1 MDNTKSMIKSM
12 FEYNIINQYTCNNL
26 LNDYDSSENGRLIVK
41 RIMKGWT
48 RKSNFIQEYERR
60 VLDEASKIMD
70 YYNGINMLRPPK
82 KEEIKKDL
90 SKNMEVKIINRYVKQ
105 LNKIKQDKT
114 KLLELLEDFNEM
126 FGEFYEIKKY
136 PTFYYVRQI
145 ETIWMI
151 NREFNKMCKD
161 RYKQKLHFKWI
172 HKCSDY
178 LNFKVQTNHLGF
190 DETRQ
195 FHKLYFTDPN

>member
-1 MDNTKSMIKSM
+1 MDNTKTMIKSM

-70 YYNGINMLRPPK
+70 YYNGINMLKPPK

-90 SKNMEVKIINRYVKQ
+90 SKNMEVKIINRYDKQ
-105 LNKIKQDKT
+105 
-114 KLLELLEDFNEM
+114 
-126 FGEFYEIKKY
+126 
-136 PTFYYVRQI
+136 
-145 ETIWMI
+145 
-151 NREFNKMCKD
+151 
-161 RYKQKLHFKWI
+161 
-172 HKCSDY
+172 
-178 LNFKVQTNHLGF
+178 
-190 DETRQ
+190 
-195 FHKLYFTDPN
+195 